1 MYQPVSPLEYFRLL
15 VGGAEGSDIPLLEA
29 AASLAL
35 DAHPNLNLQDC
46 LAAFDRLARD
56 MAQACRQASTEPA
69 RLQRAL
75 HFFHVTQ
82 GFAGNRRDYYDP
94 DNSYLHRVLETRSG
108 IPISLAVL
116 FTELARQVGL
126 EADGVAFPGH
136 FLVRVNLHEGMAVI
150 DPFTGASLDRDE
162 LARRAAP
169 FGVPPERLLHP
180 ASSRQILIRMLNN
193 LAAIHARRGDD
204 ALLGKVRERLQ
215 ILGVSPGA

>member
-1 MYQPVSPLEYFRLL
+1 
-15 VGGAEGSDIPLLEA
+15 
-29 AASLAL
+29 
-35 DAHPNLNLQDC
+35 
-46 LAAFDRLARD
+46 
-56 MAQACRQASTEPA
+56 
-69 RLQRAL
+69 
-75 HFFHVTQ
+75 
-82 GFAGNRRDYYDP
+82 
-94 DNSYLHRVLETRSG
+94 
-108 IPISLAVL
+108 
-116 FTELARQVGL
+116 
-126 EADGVAFPGH
+126 
-136 FLVRVNLHEGMAVI
+136 MAVI